1 MCICILSFIFIKLN
15 ASDSLFVNL
24 SSHEIKKGDT
34 LEFDC
39 MLKSDQLDRSKITLN
54 VWIENVNSTKRWK
67 FRYPLIDGYT
77 NASLVL
83 GDSIPP
89 GNYAVNFIVQKDLLQ
104 LKGKV
109 RDHNTK
115 SKGLNYLV
123 FNNKK
128 LAYFGMLNP
137 DITGGFK
144 TAKILFENNAQFVF
158 TEIGKKSNNLFI
170 DVVNTLDS
178 SFTPIC
184 TQTEFVK
191 VGTIQEIDTQINN
204 AYHFELVEKPEIFT
218 LKDVIVKSVKKSRI
232 TLFEETYAS
241 GLFKFGDARTFDGL
255 EDKEIAN
262 SFDIFSFLQA
272 RIAGLKITNNMGTY
286 DISWRGGP
294 VDIYLDEFKVDEDIA
309 RYVNPSDVAMIKVFS
324 PGSGTMNGNGTIAI
338 YTKRGEYMDDASRRY
353 YFLVHG
359 YTPYTSI
366 WN

>member
-1 MCICILSFIFIKLN
+1 MVLLIASIQTQ
-15 ASDSLFVNL
+15 ASDSLFVKL

-34 LEFDC
+34 LDFDC
-39 MLKSDQLDRSKITLN
+39 VLKSDQIDRSKITLN
-54 VWIENVNSTKRWK
+54 VWIESIGNNKRWK

-77 NASLVL
+77 TASLVL

-89 GNYAVNFIVQKDLLQ
+89 GNYAVNFLVQKDLLQ

-109 RDHNTK
+109 RDHNPK

-128 LAYFGMLNP
+128 LTYFGILNP
-137 DITGGFK
+137 DSQGNFK
-144 TAKILFENNAQFVF
+144 TTKILFENNAQFVF

-178 SFTPIC
+178 TFTPLC
-184 TQTEFVK
+184 TQTEFIK
-191 VGTIQEIDTQINN
+191 VGAVKDIDTSINKS
-204 AYHFELVEKPEIFT
+204 YQFELIEKGEKFT
-218 LKDVIVKSVKKSRI
+218 LKDVIVKSVKKSRLN
-232 TLFEETYAS
+232 LFEETYAS
-241 GLFKFGDARTFDGL
+241 GLFKFSDARTFDGL

-262 SFDIFSFLQA
+262 SFDIFAFLQA

-286 DISWRGGP
+286 DLSWRGGP

-338 YTKRGEYMDDASRRY
+338 YTKRGEYIDDASRKY

-366 WN
+366 WE